1 MKNLQMKYNV
11 LHILFWLSYL
21 SIYGYV
27 AVFLQYRGLSNTD
40 IGIVTGAGAI
50 FSIFL
55 SPFVSSLL
63 TKIKSLSIK
72 KLTLILYIMMFSFFF
87 CLTFLSLPVVFIMFF
102 YIGLLSLVVSIVP
115 FLSMI
120 CMDYLKAGQ
129 YINFGLS
136 RGLGSVSYAA
146 GAVLVGQLIDII
158 NLTVIGYVH
167 LLSSV
172 LLLVLLFSMPDY
184 KIEEDNPQENKSNIF
199 TIIKNYKTFFII
211 LVAFAFMFAAST
223 SLSTYLINIV
233 KNLGGN
239 TSLYGI
245 AIFCMAASE
254 MPVMSMTHHLLK
266 KYKAET
272 LILVASGFYILRNF
286 TICLAPSLPILL
298 IGMMLQGFSYGLFTA
313 TITYYV
319 NDYLK
324 QEDQMMGQTMIGM
337 MSTGLG
343 SAVGNIFGGVL
354 QDAFGLTSMLIFAC
368 TLTFIGFVIMF
379 IALIKKIGIRSKRF
393 MN

>member
-1 MKNLQMKYNV
+1 M
-11 LHILFWLSYL
+11 
-21 SIYGYV
+21 
-27 AVFLQYRGLSNTD
+27 FLQYRGLSNTD

-158 NLTVIGYVH
+158 NPTVIGYVH

>member
-1 MKNLQMKYNV
+1 MKTLQMKYNV

-63 TKIKSLSIK
+63 TKIKSLTIK
-72 KLTLILYIMMFSFFF
+72 KLTFILYILMFGLFM
-87 CLTFLSLPVVFIMFF
+87 CLTFLSLPVVLIMIF

-146 GAVLVGQLIDII
+146 GAVLVGQLIDFI
-158 NLTVIGYVH
+158 NPTVIGYVH
-167 LLSSV
+167 FISSI

-184 KIEEDNPQENKSNIF
+184 KIEENNQQENKSNVL

-211 LVAFAFMFAAST
+211 LVAFSFMFSAST

-254 MPVMSMTHHLLK
+254 MPVMSITHRLLK
-266 KYKAET
+266 KYNAET

-343 SAVGNIFGGVL
+343 SAIGNIFGGVL
-354 QDAFGLTSMLIFAC
+354 QDALGLGSMLIFSGAM
-368 TLTFIGFVIMF
+368 TLIGFVIMF
-379 IALIKKIGIRSKRF
+379 ITLIKKIGIRSKRF

>member
-1 MKNLQMKYNV
+1 
-11 LHILFWLSYL
+11 
-21 SIYGYV
+21 
-27 AVFLQYRGLSNTD
+27 
-40 IGIVTGAGAI
+40 
-50 FSIFL
+50 
-55 SPFVSSLL
+55 
-63 TKIKSLSIK
+63 
-72 KLTLILYIMMFSFFF
+72 
-87 CLTFLSLPVVFIMFF
+87 
-102 YIGLLSLVVSIVP
+102 
-115 FLSMI
+115 
-120 CMDYLKAGQ
+120 MDYLKAGQ

-158 NLTVIGYVH
+158 NPTVIGYVH

-272 LILVASGFYILRNF
+272 LILVASGFYIFKKFYN
-286 TICLAPSLPILL
+286 
-298 IGMMLQGFSYGLFTA
+298 LF
-313 TITYYV
+313 
-319 NDYLK
+319 
-324 QEDQMMGQTMIGM
+324 
-337 MSTGLG
+337 
-343 SAVGNIFGGVL
+343 
-354 QDAFGLTSMLIFAC
+354 
-368 TLTFIGFVIMF
+368 
-379 IALIKKIGIRSKRF
+379 
-393 MN
+393 

>member
-87 CLTFLSLPVVFIMFF
+87 CLTFLSLPIVLIMFF

-158 NLTVIGYVH
+158 NPTVIGYVH

-172 LLLVLLFSMPDY
+172 LLLILLFSMPDY
-184 KIEEDNPQENKSNIF
+184 KIEEDNPLENKSNIF

-337 MSTGLG
+337 MSTGLS
-343 SAVGNIFGGVL
+343 SAIGNIFGGVL